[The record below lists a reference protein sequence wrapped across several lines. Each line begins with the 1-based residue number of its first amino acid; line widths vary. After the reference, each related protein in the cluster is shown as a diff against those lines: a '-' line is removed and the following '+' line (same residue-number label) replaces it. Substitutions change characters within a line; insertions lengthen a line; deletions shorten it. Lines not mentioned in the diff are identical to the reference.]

1 MAGYSKELIIAAAQH
16 RFKLAKIKQ
25 PDNWEDVLSAQYD
38 RQGKDKF
45 REYASV
51 TPEAIRVYKQ
61 FIKEGKTYES

>member
-16 RFKLAKIKQ
+16 RFKVAKVKQ

-51 TPEAIRVYKQ
+51 TPECIREYKA
-61 FIKEGKTYES
+61 FLKNNGKY